1 MIDNKNSEQNIGDV
15 LANANI
21 QMQKAVRSIQHEV
34 SSIHTGRASPELVEN
49 NMIDYYGTSTKLKEL
64 ASISIPEAQLIV
76 LQPWDKNAIQ
86 DIEKSILKTDLGL
99 NPSNDGTVIRI
110 PIPPLSQE
118 RRETLVKLLK
128 RKVEDGK
135 IRIRNVRRDFLDKI
149 RNLERT
155 KNISQDESRKGQS
168 QLQTITDD
176 HINGAEELS
185 NAKEAEILQL

>member
-1 MIDNKNSEQNIGDV
+1 MIANKNSEQNIGDI
-15 LANANI
+15 LANANM
-21 QMQKAVRSIQHEV
+21 QMQKAVGSSQHAV
-34 SSIHTGRASPELVEN
+34 STIHTGRASPELVEN
-49 NMIDYYGTSTKLKEL
+49 IMIDYYGTSTKLKEL
-64 ASISIPEAQLIV
+64 ASISVPEAQLIV

-155 KNISQDESRKGQS
+155 KNISQDESRKGQI

-176 HINGAEELS
+176 HISSAEELS
-185 NAKEAEILQL
+185 NAKESELLQL